1 MVHHV
6 VWWTLQDGVNGKTAK
21 EAGEYLVKLAMEKM
35 SGKIDA
41 LLSLE
46 ITTDFAKTTTEDVQ
60 LLLHSTHKDEQALA
74 EYAGHSIHVA
84 FGTELKKYAAS
95 RRALD
100 FIV

>member
-6 VWWTLQDGVNGKTAK
+6 VWWTLQDANGKTAK
-21 EAGEYLVKLAMEKM
+21 EAGEYLKQLGMEKM
-35 SGKIDA
+35 PGKIDA

-46 ITTDFAKTTTEDVQ
+46 ITTDFAKTTTENVQ

-74 EYAGHSIHVA
+74 EYAGHPIHVA

>member
-6 VWWTLQDGVNGKTAK
+6 VWWTLQDANGKTAK

-35 SGKIDA
+35 PGKIDA

-46 ITTDFAKTTTEDVQ
+46 ITTDFAQTTTENVQ
-60 LLLHSTHKDEQALA
+60 LLLHSTHKDEKGLA
-74 EYAGHSIHVA
+74 EYAGHPIHVA
-84 FGTELKKYAAS
+84 FGTELKKYATS

>member
-6 VWWTLQDGVNGKTAK
+6 VWWTLQDGVNGKSAK
-21 EAGEYLVKLAMEKM
+21 EAGEYLVKLGMEKM
-35 SGKIDA
+35 AGKIDV

-46 ITTDFAKTTTEDVQ
+46 ITTDFAKTTTQDVQ

-74 EYAGHSIHVA
+74 EYAGHPIHLEFA
-84 FGTELKKYAAS
+84 AELKKYATS
-95 RRALD
+95 RQAID